1 MQYNDLRMDFSFF
14 FNQCNFLLAYIASN
28 IVLDIAVNSSILCY
42 KHFFLKIANRNSFV
56 FRDCLSFEQP

>member
-42 KHFFLKIANRNSFV
+42 KHFF
-56 FRDCLSFEQP
+56 